1 MKKKL
6 IIELLSDCLPGSGA
20 GNGSYID
27 TDCVFDAYGFPFI
40 PSKRI
45 KGCLRETAEKLQSMG
60 YADNFS
66 EEIHSFFGTEDK
78 DGSIRIGNAYLQ
90 GIKSI
95 HQAVEYYKVQSKKGN
110 KVDFILMPDAI
121 QEYYT
126 CLHARTAI
134 DENGIAKDK
143 SLRTVRAICKGNVF
157 EAEIDYPEEKEAHIQ
172 TMVKALRYIGTNRNR
187 GFGHVKLTLAD
198 TTADKL
204 SVSGEEGNVL
214 ELRLRLKTPVLVD
227 EMHIPGVMIRGALAA
242 LWMNHHKAP
251 EGGDYSQCEV
261 FRKLFID
268 ELRYEPAFPT
278 DKDGTRY
285 LPVPASVVRYKVPE
299 PEKREYIDL
308 AVDKAPN
315 AQTKRISAGTV
326 YAPVFDHEGGKCE
339 ISENRMYMIQPTR
352 REFMHHAQSGEL
364 FTYSALEEGERYLA
378 RISGNLNA
386 IETLLRF
393 LKEHDINELRIG
405 RSRTAQYGSVE
416 IEKME
421 RRQSSDVSV
430 KGKRFAMTLQTPAI
444 LLDEDGTAATDCI
457 SLFKALEE
465 EHIPKTAEGE
475 SKCKVDRCFSVGSSI
490 EGYNPQWKLSKQPV
504 PALGTT
510 TTVVFTVCEEVSL
523 PEFMWLGERN
533 TEGYG
538 LVHIRKAD
546 QNDNPKKVGFD
557 TKKYVENVQELENMQ
572 KPDFGSEWEAFLR
585 KFKDRYI
592 LHHLRMMAVKEPLS
606 NNPDFKPNS
615 RTLQRLYALSVN
627 NSKTLEVIS
636 GQHIANIKDETKKKQ
651 CNEIISNIEK
661 ELDNED
667 MDLLIDSSNG
677 KIQPPLDIK
686 CEDIKNNDEYCK
698 FYLSEKLRIA
708 ILGKRTK
715 A

>member
-66 EEIHSFFGTEDK
+66 EEIHSIFGTEDK

-157 EAEIDYPEEKEAHIQ
+157 EAEINYPEEKEAHIQ

-242 LWMNHHKAP
+242 LWMNHHEAP

-378 RISGNLNA
+378 RISGDLNA
-386 IETLLRF
+386 IETLLCF
-393 LKEHDINELRIG
+393 LKRHDIKELRIG
-405 RSRTAQYGSVE
+405 RSRTVQYGSVE
-416 IEKME
+416 IEKLE
-421 RRQSSDVSV
+421 RRQSNDVSV
-430 KGKRFAMTLQTPAI
+430 TGRRFAMTLQTPAI
-444 LLDEDGTAATDCI
+444 LLDQCGTPVTDCN
-457 SLFKALEE
+457 SLFKALKETCKDLSG
-465 EHIPKTAEGE
+465 KTCNVE
-475 SKCKVDRCFSVGSSI
+475 RCFSVGSSV

-504 PALGTT
+504 PALGAT
-510 TTVVFTVCEEVSL
+510 TTVVFSVSESEEVVL
-523 PEFMWLGERN
+523 PEFVWLGERN

-546 QNDNPKKVGFD
+546 MNTDLEKVGFD
-557 TKKYVENVQELENMQ
+557 AAKLVEKEDTKEN
-572 KPDFGSEWEAFLR
+572 DFGSEWKCFFE
-585 KFKDRYI
+585 KFRQKYI
-592 LHHLRMMAVKEPLS
+592 LDKLRILAMKNDNGNYS
-606 NNPDFKPNS
+606 PNS
-615 RTLQRLYALSVN
+615 RTLQRLYAFVLT
-627 NSKTLEVIS
+627 NSDNTMDDIQQYIIK
-636 GQHIANIKDETKKKQ
+636 IKDPDKKRH
-651 CNEIISNIEK
+651 CDEIMNTVKK
-661 ELDNED
+661 ELSDES
-667 MDLLIDSSNG
+667 MKKLIDSLKG
-677 KIQPPLDIK
+677 KVLPPIDIK
-686 CEDIKNNDEYCK
+686 SEEVTAKNYQK
-698 FYLSEKLRIA
+698 FYLTEKLRIA
-708 ILGKRTK
+708 ILGKRKK
-715 A
+715 AWGGKMRQ